1 MKSCIICKKEF
12 ESNYKS
18 KITCSKMC
26 QAERNRQL
34 KMVHYYSED
43 GYKKQSLNIPSKAHT
58 IRNQFLMGG

>member
-1 MKSCIICKKEF
+1 
-12 ESNYKS
+12 
-18 KITCSKMC
+18 MC

-58 IRNQFLMGG
+58 IRNQFLMGVTNERLPTNKSKHG